1 MLEPDRYRYAP
12 IVDRPVIRWPNNA
25 RVAVW
30 VAPNIEFKDFIP
42 EPNDGKGGFY
52 RTSYDR
58 APLPDVMTYANHD
71 YSE

>member
-52 RTSYDR
+52 RTS
-58 APLPDVMTYANHD
+58 
-71 YSE
+71 

>member
-42 EPNDGKGGFY
+42 VPNDGKGGFY

-58 APLPDVMTYANHD
+58 TPLPDVMTYANHD